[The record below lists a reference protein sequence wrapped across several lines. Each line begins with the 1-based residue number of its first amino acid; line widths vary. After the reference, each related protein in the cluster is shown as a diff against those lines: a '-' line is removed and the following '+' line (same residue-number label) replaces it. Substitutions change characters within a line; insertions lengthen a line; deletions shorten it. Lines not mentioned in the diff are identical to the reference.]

1 MAKQGRIVLS
11 KAGFTMPVDA
21 PAYQRPPFY
30 YRGVRQIAVA
40 FETDADTVL
49 DALPAPLA
57 INDPAT
63 VVVSFYEYP
72 WTTFGPYNEAIL
84 SIPVEHRG
92 RPMVYIQHICVTTE
106 PPMLGG
112 REIWGF
118 PKKLAAIEFRSERDM
133 FYGTIERP
141 AGTQLATA
149 IVRPERPGNPELAK
163 FPPVASLRFIP
174 SADEHAERP
183 TCAEIVETVVDQQ
196 FTEVW
201 EGTGSVSFPQQ
212 SAFDPWGRYPIKRI
226 VGASYNVYDMTLPFG
241 RVIDRL

>member
-1 MAKQGRIVLS
+1 MARQGRIVLS
-11 KAGFTMPVDA
+11 RAGFTMPVDA

-40 FETDADTVL
+40 FETDTEAVL

-63 VVVSFYEYP
+63 VVLSFYEYP

-92 RPMVYIQHICVTTE
+92 RPLAYIQHICVTTE

-118 PKKLAAIEFRSERDM
+118 PKKLATINFRSERDM
-133 FYGTIERP
+133 FFGDLGAPGRNSARKRDRASRASRESESGEISSDREP
-141 AGTQLATA
+141 ALYTVGRRACRA
-149 IVRPERPGNPELAK
+149 AN
-163 FPPVASLRFIP
+163 LR
-174 SADEHAERP
+174 
-183 TCAEIVETVVDQQ
+183 
-196 FTEVW
+196 
-201 EGTGSVSFPQQ
+201 G
-212 SAFDPWGRYPIKRI
+212 
-226 VGASYNVYDMTLPFG
+226 
-241 RVIDRL
+241 DRRDRG